1 MATNDV
7 IQIDDEWYVLASSS
21 RADDRSRVLKHGETF
36 AVFDR
41 YGDIQHVGIGE
52 QGIYHEGTRYLSTFE
67 MSVND
72 HRLLLLNSTAKQDN
86 TLLTVDMTTPDLY
99 KDGKLT
105 ICKGTLH
112 IFRFKLL
119 WDGVHYEHTRILN
132 YGEQPITISLAYHVD
147 ADFKDIFEVR
157 GFHRKKRGKV
167 LPHVFSDKEVLLGYN
182 GLDGVNRRTRIRF
195 SELPE
200 KFENN
205 AVQFTLTLFPKEEK
219 KLHVTIACE
228 HDSAPPADVDYHRA
242 LSQSQEA
249 VVSSSKHIGNIFSS
263 NEQFNDWINRSA
275 ADLRMLTT
283 QTPMGAY
290 PYAGVPWFATPFGR
304 DGIITALQYLWLDPS
319 LARGV
324 LSFLATHQADKVDP
338 ASDAEPGKILHETRQ
353 GEMAELG
360 EIPFKLYYGSVDST
374 PLFIMLAGAYYDR
387 SADHAFIESIWPNIK
402 RALSWID
409 KYGDCD
415 GDGFVEYF
423 RHSKNGL
430 LQQGWKDSND
440 SIFHRDG
447 RPAEAPIALC
457 EVQGYVYEAKLQAA
471 KLARLIGDQK
481 FADQLVGEAKQLKE
495 RFNQVFW
502 CSDIS
507 NFAIALDGKKRP
519 CCVPSSN
526 VGHVL
531 YTGIANENYA
541 PHVANALLSTES
553 FNGWG
558 VRTIPDSVV
567 RYNPMSYHNGSI
579 WPHDNSIAAM
589 GLSRYGLKDEVMK
602 ILTVLFDASISVD
615 QHRLPEL
622 FCGFKRFPGQGP
634 TLYPVACSPQ
644 AWASGSVFQLLQA
657 CLGLS
662 FSAENPQI
670 RFDHPQ
676 LPDYINTLEIKNLR
690 FGHAEIDLVI
700 HRHTNDVGINVLR
713 KKGDIDIAV
722 VV

>member
-1 MATNDV
+1 MATSDV

-99 KDGKLT
+99 KDGKLI
-105 ICKGTLH
+105 ICKGILH

-119 WDGVHYEHTRILN
+119 WDGVNYENTRILN
-132 YGEQPITISLAYHVD
+132 YGEQPIAISLAYHVD

-157 GFHRKKRGKV
+157 GTHRKKRGKV

-195 SELPE
+195 SESPE
-200 KFENN
+200 KFENS
-205 AVQFTLTLFPKEEK
+205 AVHFTLTLLPKEEK
-219 KLHVTIACE
+219 KLYVTIACE
-228 HDSAPPADVDYHRA
+228 RDGAPPADVNYRRA
-242 LSQSQEA
+242 LSKSQEA
-249 VVSSSKHIGNIFSS
+249 VVSTSKHIGNVFSS

-283 QTPMGAY
+283 QTPKGAY

-324 LSFLATHQADKVDP
+324 LSFLATHQSDKLEP
-338 ASDAEPGKILHETRQ
+338 ASDAEPGKILHETRL

-360 EIPFKLYYGSVDST
+360 EVPFKLYYGSADST

-387 SADHAFIESIWPNIK
+387 SADHAFIKSIWPNIK
-402 RALSWID
+402 RALSWVD

-415 GDGFVEYF
+415 GDGFVEYS

-440 SIFHRDG
+440 SIFHQDG

-471 KLARLIGDQK
+471 KLACLIGDQK
-481 FADQLVGEAKQLKE
+481 FSDQLLGEAKQLKE

-502 CSDIS
+502 CNDIS
-507 NFAIALDGKKRP
+507 NFAIALDGKKRS

-531 YTGIANENYA
+531 YTGIANECYA
-541 PHVANALLSTES
+541 PHVAKALLSSES

-558 VRTIPDSVV
+558 IRTIPDSVV

-589 GLSRYGLKDEVMK
+589 GLSRYGFKDEAMK

-676 LPDYINTLEIKNLR
+676 LPDYIDTLEVKNLR
-690 FGHAEIDLVI
+690 FENAEIDLVI
-700 HRHTNDVGINVLR
+700 YRHTNDVGINVLR
-713 KKGDIDIAV
+713 KKGDINIAV